1 MTFSEKLLRLRRQAG
16 LSQEELAERLQVSRQ
31 AISRWELGTALPDA
45 PNLLALSKLFAV
57 STDYLLREE
66 WESDRAADGAS
77 AKPEQTEEEKDRIRQ
92 AVLLGIL
99 GVSAMGT
106 VLAAALWWVLQVDW
120 AVLLALA
127 LHVACAGGFEAAFR
141 CLGASDAGALRYR
154 RKFYRIFVWLAA
166 FFPLQLFSSRV
177 LGLLWPRAH
186 SALLEPVLG
195 LALYLLLCLTVC
207 WCFRERKA

>member
-57 STDYLLREE
+57 STDYLLRDE
-66 WESDRAADGAS
+66 WESDRAAEGAP
-77 AKPEQTEEEKDRIRQ
+77 APEQTEEEKDRIRQ

-127 LHVACAGGFEAAFR
+127 LHVACAAGFETVFR
-141 CLGASDAGALRYR
+141 FQGAPDAGALRYR
-154 RKFYRIFVWLAA
+154 RRFYRIFVWLAA
-166 FFPLQLFSSRV
+166 FFPLQLLSARV
-177 LGLLWPRAH
+177 LGPLWPRAH

-195 LALYLLLCLTVC
+195 AALYLLLCLAVC
-207 WCFRERKA
+207 RYFREREA